1 MRLKRAKEPGNQPRR
16 QTIDL
21 FPAFR
26 YSNAFDIC
34 VSAAGYN
41 AFHENLLGAIP
52 TIFVPNEAEEMDLQ
66 LVRAKYA
73 EVLGLALQLRRDHD
87 RYRIGEVVETML
99 DDRARTGI
107 RLRCQRLDRRN
118 GAEDIASFVTMAAHM
133 LRTDRLFS

>member
-1 MRLKRAKEPGNQPRR
+1 MRLKRAKDPGNQPRR
-16 QTIDL
+16 RTIDL

-26 YSNAFDIC
+26 YSSAFDIC

-73 EVLGLALQLRRDHD
+73 EVWGWRCCCAGTTIAIGSARWWKRCSTIALETGSDCAASDLIGAMEQTTSPASSQWP
-87 RYRIGEVVETML
+87 RI
-99 DDRARTGI
+99 
-107 RLRCQRLDRRN
+107 C
-118 GAEDIASFVTMAAHM
+118 
-133 LRTDRLFS
+133 